1 MQALTCAAFEVT
13 REELLS
19 SARTGR
25 VAWARQVAMYLAPGT
40 RAGASLPRIGER
52 FGGRNHTTV
61 MYACRKAGE
70 RLAAD
75 PAAQALVHDLERR
88 LAEPSDDRAK

>member
-1 MQALTCAAFEVT
+1 
-13 REELLS
+13 
-19 SARTGR
+19 
-25 VAWARQVAMYLAPGT
+25 MYLARRHT
-40 RAGASLPRIGER
+40 GATLPAIGER

-88 LAEPSDDRAK
+88 LAEPRDDRSS

>member
-1 MQALTCAAFEVT
+1 
-13 REELLS
+13 LS
-19 SARTGR
+19 TARGGR
-25 VAWARQVAMYLAPGT
+25 VAWARQVAMYLARRHT
-40 RAGASLPRIGER
+40 GASLPTIGES

-75 PAAQALVHDLERR
+75 PSAQALVHDLERR
-88 LAEPSDDRAK
+88 LAEPRDDRPN